1 MVRFQQPHVMSK
13 DHNVKVRFHP
23 ASTTEDMMDFKRPVR
38 RRKPNSIIIHTGTH
52 DLTKS
57 TNTMRQVKKMAKEI
71 EEMEGGREIT
81 PRH

>member
-1 MVRFQQPHVMSK
+1 
-13 DHNVKVRFHP
+13 
-23 ASTTEDMMDFKRPVR
+23 MDFKRPVR

-57 TNTMRQVKKMAKEI
+57 FNTMRQVKKMAKEI